1 MNRKVE
7 EKMAGNRNNDMNV
20 YCSFCGKS
28 QDEVKKLLQVMVFS
42 FVMNVWPY
50 HKKLLRKN

>member
-1 MNRKVE
+1 
-7 EKMAGNRNNDMNV
+7 MAGNRNNDMNV